1 MHTLHSIAQHHE
13 QMHLLSNEPHNE
25 GVPHCES
32 SLFNNEGIC
41 LSLGN
46 NEPRFREIISPR
58 EMSTIEK
65 ISTVRVSFDPKFT
78 QTVLVHSL
86 LGISQGDIISQNL
99 AGGSL
104 LGSLLEQ

>member
-1 MHTLHSIAQHHE
+1 MSLIMREYLIAKA
-13 QMHLLSNEPHNE
+13 
-25 GVPHCES
+25 HCS
-32 SLFNNEGIC
+32 TMRAFA
-41 LSLGN
+41 LGN

>member
-1 MHTLHSIAQHHE
+1 MN
-13 QMHLLSNEPHNE
+13 NEPHNE
-25 GVPHCES
+25 GQAHCES
-32 SLFNNEGIC
+32 SLFNSEGIC
-41 LSLGN
+41 LGN
-46 NEPRFREIISPR
+46 NEPRSREIMSQR

-86 LGISQGDIISQNL
+86 LGISQGDIISRNL
-99 AGGSL
+99 AGVSL